1 MNERNAICDIQK
13 KLREMSYHDGD
24 IPSVAIDGIYGEE
37 TRKAVVEFQKK
48 YGLEPNGGVD
58 RTTHD
63 LLKEKYRE
71 TLETYG
77 YPEKVSVF
85 PLNPENFVLKKGDM
99 TFATTVLQ
107 YMLAESADAPFCLAE
122 ISGVYDDATEA
133 AVSKFQNCIG
143 LDETGEVDRRTWNKL
158 ANFHNLRAKKY
169 SE

>member
-37 TRKAVVEFQKK
+37 TRSAVVEFQKK
-48 YGLEPNGGVD
+48 YGLEPNGVVD
-58 RTTHD
+58 LTTHE

-71 TLETYG
+71 TIEMYG

-85 PLNPENFVLKKGDM
+85 PLNPENFALKKGDA
-99 TFATTVLQ
+99 TFATAALQ
-107 YMLAESADAPFCLAE
+107 YMLAESADSPFCSVD
-122 ISGVYDDATEA
+122 ISGVFDDKTEA
-133 AVSKFQNCIG
+133 AVRKFQKSCG
-143 LDETGEVDRRTWNKL
+143 LDETGEVDRRTWNSL
-158 ANFHNLRAKKY
+158 TNFHNLRAKKY

>member
-1 MNERNAICDIQK
+1 MNEKNAICDIQK

-24 IPSVAIDGIYGEE
+24 IPPVAIDGIYGEE
-37 TRKAVVEFQKK
+37 TRKSVVEFQKK
-48 YGLEPNGGVD
+48 YGLEPNGVVD

-71 TLETYG
+71 TIEMYG

-85 PLNPENFVLKKGDM
+85 PLNPENFALKKGDT

-107 YMLAESADAPFCLAE
+107 YMLAESADAPFCLTE

-133 AVSKFQNCIG
+133 AVRKFQECCG
-143 LDETGEVDRRTWNKL
+143 LDGTGEVDRRTWNRL
-158 ANFHNLRAKKY
+158 TNLHNSRAKKY

>member
-13 KLREMSYHDGD
+13 KLREISYHDGD

-37 TRKAVVEFQKK
+37 TRSAVVEFQKK
-48 YGLEPNGGVD
+48 YGLDPNGVVD
-58 RTTHD
+58 LKTHE

-71 TLETYG
+71 TLEMYG

-85 PLNPENFVLKKGDM
+85 PLNPESFTLKKGDA
-99 TFATTVLQ
+99 TFATAVLQ
-107 YMLAESADAPFCLAE
+107 YMLSESADTPFCLAE

-143 LDETGEVDRRTWNKL
+143 LDSTGEVDRRTWNRL

-169 SE
+169 FE